1 MRVFFD
7 KKSLRKF
14 LEEKRSTGK
23 TISLVPT
30 MGCLHD
36 GHISL
41 VRRARG
47 MSGIVVVSIF
57 VNPIQFGPNED
68 LDRYPRDLGSDLRLL
83 DKEGADAV
91 FCPNSEEMYPEK
103 QLCFVE
109 VKDLQDRLCGLFRP
123 GHFKG
128 VCTVVAKLF
137 NIVQPDFA
145 HFGEK
150 DFQQLVILRKMVKD
164 LDFPIKI
171 VPSPIVRDSDNL
183 ALSSRN
189 LYLTPDERKIAL
201 NLSKELFW
209 IKERIESGNYDIK
222 ILEDSKERLKEE
234 GIKLDYLQAVNTE
247 NLVEKSDLTPPVA
260 VLVAGWIG
268 KVRLID
274 NIIVES

>member
-83 DKEGADAV
+83 DREGADAV

>member
-14 LEEKRSTGK
+14 LEENRSLGK
-23 TISLVPT
+23 TVSLVPT
-30 MGCLHD
+30 MGFLHK

-47 MSGIVVVSIF
+47 MSSIVVVSIF

-83 DKEGADAV
+83 DKEGVDVV
-91 FCPNSEEMYPEK
+91 FCPTVEEMYPEE

-109 VKDLQDRLCGLFRP
+109 VKELQDRLCGLFRP
-123 GHFKG
+123 GHFRG
-128 VCTVVAKLF
+128 VCTVVTKLF

-150 DFQQLVILRKMVKD
+150 DYQQLVILRKMVKD

-171 VPSPIVRDSDNL
+171 VPSPIVRDADNL

-189 LYLTPDERKIAL
+189 SYLTADERKIAL
-201 NLSKELFW
+201 NISKELFW
-209 IKERIESGNYDIK
+209 IKEKIEEGNYDIK
-222 ILEDSKERLKEE
+222 ILEESRGRLQEK
-234 GIKLDYLQAVNTE
+234 GIKLDYLKAVSTD
-247 NLVEKSDLTPPVA
+247 NLEEKTDLAPPVA
-260 VLVAGWIG
+260 VLLAGWVG

>member
-14 LEEKRSTGK
+14 LEAKRSAGK

-30 MGCLHD
+30 MGFLHE
-36 GHISL
+36 GHMSL

-83 DKEGADAV
+83 DREGVDAV
-91 FCPNSEEMYPEK
+91 FCPSPEEMYPEG
-103 QLCFVE
+103 QSCFVE
-109 VKDLQDRLCGLFRP
+109 VRELQDKLCGLFRP

-128 VCTVVAKLF
+128 VCTVVSKLF

-150 DFQQLVILRKMVKD
+150 DFQQMVILRKMVRD
-164 LDFPIKI
+164 LDFPVKI
-171 VPSPIVRDSDNL
+171 VPSPIVRDTDNL

-189 LYLTPDERKIAL
+189 SYLSTEDRELAL

-209 IKERIESGNYDIK
+209 IKEKIESGSFEIGAIEEAK
-222 ILEDSKERLKEE
+222 KRLQDK
-234 GIKLDYLQAVNTE
+234 GIKLDYLQAVDIE
-247 NLVEKSDLTPPVA
+247 NLNEKSDIKPPVA

-274 NIIVES
+274 NIIIES

>member
-14 LEEKRSTGK
+14 LEEKRSAGK
-23 TISLVPT
+23 TVSLVPT
-30 MGCLHD
+30 MGYLHE

-83 DKEGADAV
+83 DREGVDAV
-91 FCPNSEEMYPEK
+91 FCPNPEEMYPEE

-109 VKDLQDRLCGLFRP
+109 VKGLQDKLCGLFRP

-189 LYLTPDERKIAL
+189 SYLTPDERKIAL

-209 IKERIESGNYDIK
+209 IKEKIESGNYDIK
-222 ILEDSKERLKEE
+222 ILEDSKARLQEK
-234 GIKLDYLQAVNTE
+234 GIKLDYLQAVNIE
-247 NLVEKSDLTPPVA
+247 NLNEKSDLTPPVA
-260 VLVAGWIG
+260 VLLAGWIG

>member
-14 LEEKRSTGK
+14 LEAKRSAGK

-30 MGCLHD
+30 MGFLHE

-68 LDRYPRDLGSDLRLL
+68 LETYPRDLAKDLRLL
-83 DKEGADAV
+83 DREGVDAV
-91 FCPNSEEMYPEK
+91 FCPSPEEMYPEG
-103 QLCFVE
+103 QSCFVE
-109 VKDLQDRLCGLFRP
+109 VRELQDKLCGLFRP

-128 VCTVVAKLF
+128 VCTVVSKLF

-150 DFQQLVILRKMVKD
+150 DFQQMVILRKMVRD
-164 LDFPIKI
+164 LDFPVKI
-171 VPSPIVRDSDNL
+171 VPSPIVRDTDNL

-189 LYLTPDERKIAL
+189 SYLSIEDRDLAL

-209 IKERIESGNYDIK
+209 IKEKIESGSFEIGIIEEAK
-222 ILEDSKERLKEE
+222 KRLQYK
-234 GIKLDYLQAVNTE
+234 GIKLDYLQAVDIE
-247 NLVEKSDLTPPVA
+247 NLNEKSDIKPPVA

-274 NIIVES
+274 NIIIES

>member
-14 LEEKRSTGK
+14 LEVKRSISK
-23 TISLVPT
+23 TVSLVPT
-30 MGCLHD
+30 MGFLHE

-47 MSGIVVVSIF
+47 MSSIVVVSIF

-68 LDRYPRDLGSDLRLL
+68 LDRYPRDLASDLRLL
-83 DKEGADAV
+83 DKEGVDAV
-91 FCPNSEEMYPEK
+91 FCPNAEEMYPDG
-103 QLCFVE
+103 QFCFVE
-109 VKDLQDRLCGLFRP
+109 VKELQDKLCGLFRP

-128 VCTVVAKLF
+128 VCTVVSKLF

-150 DFQQLVILRKMVKD
+150 DFQQMVILRKMVRD
-164 LDFPIKI
+164 LDFPVKI
-171 VPSPIVRDSDNL
+171 VPSPIVRDADNL

-189 LYLTPDERKIAL
+189 SYLSIEDRKIAL

-209 IKERIESGNYDIK
+209 IKEKIESGSFEIEV
-222 ILEDSKERLKEE
+222 LEEAKKRLQEK
-234 GIKLDYLQAVNTE
+234 GIKLDYLQAVDIE
-247 NLVEKSDLTPPVA
+247 NLNEKSDIKPPVA
-260 VLVAGWIG
+260 VLLAGWIG

-274 NIIVES
+274 NIIIES

>member
-14 LEEKRSTGK
+14 LEENRSLGK
-23 TISLVPT
+23 TVSLVPT
-30 MGCLHD
+30 MGFLHK

-47 MSGIVVVSIF
+47 MSSIVVVSIF

-83 DKEGADAV
+83 DKEGVDVV
-91 FCPNSEEMYPEK
+91 FCPTVEEMYPEE

-109 VKDLQDRLCGLFRP
+109 VKELQDRLCGLFRP
-123 GHFKG
+123 GHFRG
-128 VCTVVAKLF
+128 VCTVVTKLF

-150 DFQQLVILRKMVKD
+150 DYQQLVILRKMVKD

-171 VPSPIVRDSDNL
+171 VPSPIVRDADNL

-189 LYLTPDERKIAL
+189 SYLTADERKVAL
-201 NLSKELFW
+201 NISKELFW
-209 IKERIESGNYDIK
+209 IKERIEEGNYDIK
-222 ILEDSKERLKEE
+222 ILEESRGRLQEK
-234 GIKLDYLQAVNTE
+234 GIKLDYLKAVSTD
-247 NLVEKSDLTPPVA
+247 NLEEMTDLAPPVA
-260 VLVAGWIG
+260 VLLAGWVG

>member
-7 KKSLRKF
+7 KKSLRRF
-14 LEEKRSTGK
+14 LEAKRSAGK
-23 TISLVPT
+23 TISLFPT
-30 MGCLHD
+30 MGFLHD

-47 MSGIVVVSIF
+47 MSGVVVVSIF

-68 LDRYPRDLGSDLRLL
+68 LDKYPRDLASDLRLL
-83 DKEGADAV
+83 DREGVDAV
-91 FCPNSEEMYPEK
+91 FCPSPEEMYPEG

-109 VKDLQDRLCGLFRP
+109 VRELQDKLCGLFRP

-128 VCTVVAKLF
+128 VCTVVSKLF

-150 DFQQLVILRKMVKD
+150 DFQQMVILRKMVRD
-164 LDFPIKI
+164 LDFPVKI
-171 VPSPIVRDSDNL
+171 VPSPIVRDTDNL

-189 LYLTPDERKIAL
+189 SYLSIEDRKVAL

-209 IKERIESGNYDIK
+209 IKEKIESGSFEIEIIDEAK
-222 ILEDSKERLKEE
+222 KRLQEKD
-234 GIKLDYLQAVNTE
+234 IKLDYLQAVDIE
-247 NLVEKSDLTPPVA
+247 NLDEKSDIKPPVA
-260 VLVAGWIG
+260 VLLAGWIG

-274 NIIVES
+274 NIIIES